1 MADNPAGY
9 VQALAGELRTTRPDL
24 LDLAEDELRVFRT
37 FKAAVA
43 RFIHNEA
50 IALDIRQ
57 GLARD
62 LHLRQPDR

>member
-1 MADNPAGY
+1 MADHDTAY

-24 LDLAEDELRVFRT
+24 LDLAEDELRVLRT

-62 LHLRQPDR
+62 LNLPQPTR

>member
-1 MADNPAGY
+1 MGDQDTGY
-9 VQALAGELRTTRPDL
+9 VQALAGELSTTRPDL
-24 LDLAEDELRVFRT
+24 LDLAEDELRVLRT

-62 LHLRQPDR
+62 LNLPQPTR

>member
-1 MADNPAGY
+1 MADTPAGY
-9 VQALAGELRTTRPDL
+9 VQALAGELTTRRPDL
-24 LDLAEDELRVFRT
+24 LDLAEDELRVLRT

-43 RFIHNEA
+43 HFIHNEA

-62 LHLRQPDR
+62 LNLPQPTR